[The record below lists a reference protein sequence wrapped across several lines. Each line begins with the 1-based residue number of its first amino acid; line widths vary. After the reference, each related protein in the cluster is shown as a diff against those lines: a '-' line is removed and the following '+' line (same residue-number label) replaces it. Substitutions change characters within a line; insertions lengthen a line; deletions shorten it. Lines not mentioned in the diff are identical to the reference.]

1 MAPASYFNKSMLY
14 LEAKLQ
20 SVHIV
25 YLIFTDDVQWSVDNV
40 MSLRP
45 NNSVLVSN
53 FTDNYLTDFYLL
65 TRCNHVIMSVGTF
78 GWWGAYLA
86 GGLTTYYGE
95 HGKPNSRYRAQYNDD
110 DLFPPSWVKL

>member
-1 MAPASYFNKSMLY
+1 MLY

-78 GWWGAYLA
+78 GWWDAYLA
-86 GGLTTYYGE
+86 GVYL
-95 HGKPNSRYRAQYNDD
+95 
-110 DLFPPSWVKL
+110 